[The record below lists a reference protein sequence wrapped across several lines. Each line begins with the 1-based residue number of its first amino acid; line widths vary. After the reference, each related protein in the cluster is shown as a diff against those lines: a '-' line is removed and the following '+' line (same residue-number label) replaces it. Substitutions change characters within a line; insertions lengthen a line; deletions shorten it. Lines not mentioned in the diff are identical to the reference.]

1 LNFIA
6 IDVETANANAS
17 SICQIGLAFFDN
29 GELVDTWSTLINPK
43 TTFDYINTSI
53 HGINEDDVI
62 NAPTFSDIYNELKNL
77 IKNQLLVSHMPFD
90 KVSLNKAFSKN
101 NLENIP
107 CMWLDSARVV
117 RRTWKEL
124 SVKGYGLSNVASKLN
139 IEFKHH
145 DALEDAKTCGLI
157 LIRALDELSMNLEQ
171 IQERIKQPIDEN
183 KINISKEANPNGNL
197 FGENVVFTGTL
208 SITRNEAIILAT
220 KIGCN
225 VQNNVNKHTS
235 ILIVG
240 DYDFQELAGYEK
252 SSKHRK
258 AESLISKGQQIKII
272 TEEDFTQLLSSN

>member
-1 LNFIA
+1 MNFIA

-17 SICQIGLAFFDN
+17 SICQIGLAFFNN

-53 HGINEDDVI
+53 HGIDEDDVI

-77 IKNQLLVSHMPFD
+77 IENQLLVSHMPFD
-90 KVSLNKAFSKN
+90 KVSLNKAFAKN

-183 KINISKEANPNGNL
+183 KIHISKEANPNGNL

-208 SITRNEAIILAT
+208 SITRNEAIVLAT
-220 KIGCN
+220 QIGCN